1 MHIDIRQNPNI
12 MRNIAILIVF
22 SFVLIS
28 CEKSEHL
35 LIIEN
40 NDIPLISKVLIGGE
54 VYKDYTYNNA
64 NLLLEEKSKFHYSMH
79 AYNDKNQLIASDFY
93 WDMRVASSNSRVL
106 EDAMNREE
114 WVNPENTPKS
124 ISHSYEYNTEEH
136 LIRKAYIRPEPG
148 TSSIREFILEGD
160 RVIRSRGYK
169 DAEIT
174 GYTDYT
180 YNSNGN
186 LTMEEQYHS
195 SHEGME
201 LSTTTEYE
209 YDNMHN
215 PFRAF
220 QRLITPGINTNKNNI
235 VKETYTL
242 HFEVDASI
250 EKVQITEKSYEY
262 NDEGYPVMVNEETE
276 YVYR

>member
-1 MHIDIRQNPNI
+1 MKT
-12 MRNIAILIVF
+12 IALTFLFSLILV
-22 SFVLIS
+22 S
-28 CEKSEHL
+28 CAKDEPL

-40 NDIPLISKVLIGGE
+40 TNIPLISKVLIGGE
-54 VYKDYTYNNA
+54 TYEEYTYNDA
-64 NLLLEEKSKFHYSMH
+64 NLLNEEKSKFHYSKH
-79 AYNDKNQLIASDFY
+79 TYNGKNQLIASDFY
-93 WDMRVASSNSRVL
+93 WDMRVASSNSSVL

-124 ISHSYEYNTEEH
+124 ISHSYDYYTEEQ

-148 TSSIREFILEGD
+148 NSSIREFILEGD

-186 LTMEEQYHS
+186 LAKEERYHS
-195 SHEGME
+195 SPEGME

-215 PFRAF
+215 PYQAFR
-220 QRLITPGINTNKNNI
+220 RLITPGIYTNQNNI
-235 VKETYTL
+235 VKETYTI

-250 EKVQITEKSYEY
+250 EKVQITENSYEY
-262 NDEGYPVMVNEETE
+262 NDMGYPIKKNEGTE
-276 YVYR
+276 YFYN